1 MKSLKLLSKDISL
14 SGNKFVFNNESDS
27 LRQQIENIFHI
38 WRGSWFN
45 NLSIGIE
52 YLEFENE
59 RYSEIEIRNSLI
71 ASILEND
78 NIRSINFLDVTRVR
92 NKNLLQIEIELQ
104 TVEGVLTMSLQ
115 L

>member
-1 MKSLKLLSKDISL
+1 M
-14 SGNKFVFNNESDS
+14 FNNESSS
-27 LRQQIENIFHI
+27 LRQQIENMFHI

-59 RYSEIEIRNSLI
+59 RYSDIEIRNSLI
-71 ASILEND
+71 SSILEND
-78 NIRSINFLDVTRVR
+78 NIQSINFIDVKRVR

-104 TVEGVLTMSLQ
+104 TVEGVLIMSLQ
-115 L
+115 I